1 MTYFLVI
8 HKESIGWMITDT
20 IAENRNI
27 EYEQDKYYK
36 CTKELYD
43 YVNNLL
49 NMKKNLYVQEDKLGF
64 DGAHITRYDIIAEDQ
79 FGGYQYI
86 EKERK
91 IISNNWD
98 IYNTIQ
104 LFKLIFANNKLIE
117 KGYILTPENQEEV
130 VSKMIEKEDKEAL
143 SLYETF
149 YSAETFFEKMNE
161 GYERIKELETLL
173 SDVKS
178 DEEAQKKYDEWKLK
192 KDAQ

>member
-1 MTYFLVI
+1 MTHFLVI
-8 HKESIGWMITDT
+8 HKEDNVWRITDT
-20 IAENRNI
+20 LLENKDVDYDKI
-27 EYEQDKYYK
+27 KYYK

-49 NMKKNLYVQEDKLGF
+49 NMKKILYVQEDKLGF